1 MCTEEAIEDMKK
13 QMNELTGE
21 LIEYEREIARVEG
34 DLSDASALQYEKDE
48 ISYSIRILSQ
58 KIKECEEKKA

>member
-1 MCTEEAIEDMKK
+1 MCTEEAIEAMKK

-34 DLSDASALQYEKDE
+34 DLSDASALLFEKDE
-48 ISYSIRILSQ
+48 VSYSIHKLSK

>member
-1 MCTEEAIEDMKK
+1 MCTEEAIEAMKK